1 MSASEVRIPIAPFTF
16 GSTTYTYVK
25 VRAPSYNDYMDLGE
39 PLERQRNGDGVD
51 IQIQH
56 LDRLK
61 GYAERLV
68 TTGDDAIAEPAV
80 LAHGGF
86 RLARRV
92 HEVLCDFLYLQSP
105 AAGTSS
111 QTS

>member
-1 MSASEVRIPIAPFTF
+1 MSTTEVKIPIEPFRL
-16 GSTTYTYVK
+16 GDKTYTYVK
-25 VRAPSYNDYMDLGE
+25 VRAPSYHDYMDFGE
-39 PLERQRNGDGVD
+39 PLERQRDPDGVS
-51 IQIQH
+51 IQVQH

-86 RLARRV
+86 QLARRV
-92 HEVLCDFLYLQSP
+92 HEVLCDFLYLQSQ
-105 AAGTSS
+105 ADGTSS
-111 QTS
+111 LTS

>member
-1 MSASEVRIPIAPFTF
+1 MSASEVKIPIEPFKL
-16 GSTTYTYVK
+16 GDKTYTYVK
-25 VRAPSYNDYMDLGE
+25 VRAPSYFDYMDFGE
-39 PLERQRNGDGVD
+39 PLERQKNAEDVT

-61 GYAERLV
+61 AYADRLV

-92 HEVLCDFLYLQSP
+92 HEVLCDFLYLQSQ
-105 AAGTSS
+105 ADGTSS
-111 QTS
+111 PTS

>member
-1 MSASEVRIPIAPFTF
+1 MSATEVKIPVEPYKL
-16 GSTTYTYVK
+16 GEKTYTYVK
-25 VRAPSYNDYMDLGE
+25 VRAPSYNDYMDFGE
-39 PLERQRNGDGVD
+39 PLEDQRNSDGVLMR
-51 IQIQH
+51 IQH

-68 TTGDDAIAEPAV
+68 TTGDDTIAEPAV

-92 HEVLCDFLYLQSP
+92 HEVLCDFLYAQAP
-105 AAGTSS
+105 AGGTS
-111 QTS
+111 